1 MKWGRIG
8 EGRGGDLRTSKAREG
23 KGRVSPPSN
32 PEPNLADDCST
43 RQTRSARPTLSY
55 CVPCTSP
62 RTLVCLFL
70 NSCSSMLR
78 LVGQQLSVLSS
89 SVSHRLELHY
99 FDLWYNKLRNLWQAQ
114 LVVEQIHNTYIGW
127 QWRNFV
133 SHLCQLVFAVIL
145 WAKYL
150 FTYLLKLLQM
160 FAALMSLK
168 YAVSVGWWSR
178 GRFLELSDWILFE
191 QHGKSS
197 PINSTK
203 FYPIVSWP

>member
-1 MKWGRIG
+1 MHQIRFQPRLRPRPHWGAYSTPPDLPSGFKGPTSKGKEKRKDGMKWGRIG

-70 NSCSSMLR
+70 NSCSSLLR

-99 FDLWYNKLRNLWQAQ
+99 LDLWYNKLRNLWQAQ
-114 LVVEQIHNTYIGW
+114 LVVEQIHNTYIG
-127 QWRNFV
+127 
-133 SHLCQLVFAVIL
+133 
-145 WAKYL
+145 
-150 FTYLLKLLQM
+150 
-160 FAALMSLK
+160 
-168 YAVSVGWWSR
+168 
-178 GRFLELSDWILFE
+178 
-191 QHGKSS
+191 
-197 PINSTK
+197 
-203 FYPIVSWP
+203 